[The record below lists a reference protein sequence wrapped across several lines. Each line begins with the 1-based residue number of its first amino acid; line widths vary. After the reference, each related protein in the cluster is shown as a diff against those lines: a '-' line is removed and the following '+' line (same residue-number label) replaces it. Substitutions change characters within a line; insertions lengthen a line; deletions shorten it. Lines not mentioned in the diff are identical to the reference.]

1 MAGRMAGPVSEFA
14 ALLDDIMA
22 ERAEGD
28 TSNPRISV
36 DYLAA
41 VEELHS
47 GRIRFAE
54 EAVRAEYATADE
66 HKHKVRPA
74 RQKIDPPSIDPL
86 DVARELGLDGG
97 RPPRDLDRVRRDFA
111 FRNHPDR
118 VAVELRE
125 RAMVRMQIANML
137 IDEAKRASV
146 RSGR

>member
-1 MAGRMAGPVSEFA
+1 MAGHTAGPVSEFA

-22 ERAEGD
+22 ERAED
-28 TSNPRISV
+28 DKPNPRISV

-47 GRIRFAE
+47 GRIRFGE
-54 EAVRAEYATADE
+54 EAVRAEYATAE
-66 HKHKVRPA
+66 EREPKARPA
-74 RQKIDPPSIDPL
+74 RQKIDPPSIDPT

-97 RPPRDLDRVRRDFA
+97 KLPRDLDRVRRDFA

-118 VAVELRE
+118 VATELRE

-137 IDEAKRASV
+137 IDEAKRAGMRK
-146 RSGR
+146 RS